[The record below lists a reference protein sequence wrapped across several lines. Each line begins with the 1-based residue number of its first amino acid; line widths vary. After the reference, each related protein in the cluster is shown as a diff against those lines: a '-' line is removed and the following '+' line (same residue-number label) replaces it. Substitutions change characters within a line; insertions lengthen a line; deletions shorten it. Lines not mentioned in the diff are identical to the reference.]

1 MCVCAIIATSATQI
15 PNFSPE
21 MSMKSQIQPNLI
33 QTGFIIRA
41 DHVVVEKHTRDDIT
55 DVIPPKKTQM
65 TQRTEIILLNIYCPG
80 NERKKRK
87 NRKQNSPQLSSYA
100 AFHFTE
106 IFFS

>member
-1 MCVCAIIATSATQI
+1 
-15 PNFSPE
+15 

-65 TQRTEIILLNIYCPG
+65 TQRTEIILLIFIALETK
-80 NERKKRK
+80 ERREKIENKTPR
-87 NRKQNSPQLSSYA
+87 S
-100 AFHFTE
+100 
-106 IFFS
+106 